1 MTDSPGA
8 PSVSPSPPRPSRW
21 PGRFERKILAAL
33 FAVALLSLCGAAA
46 LLRATL
52 GSVSEL
58 TSQHQHQVRRSL
70 DDAVEAYRTFFAAA
84 KEGFRQ
90 RAQNLASRKLS
101 AAAEL
106 AAEPDL
112 LSVELLEGARV
123 LDHWDAPATRA
134 STLREAP
141 SLLVE
146 NPASGPH
153 RRLSLTFGIRR
164 EVYANFLTLRGAMDQ
179 ELELDRVFPLVMP
192 RLYQGLALALGVV
205 LVIASVLGLALARRA
220 TRRVAALR
228 EASRR
233 VAGGDLAVR
242 IAPRGRDELDELG
255 RAFDQMVAELAAT
268 RSRLGYLEKV
278 SAWQEV
284 ARRLAHEIKNPL
296 TPIQLVVQQLR
307 SQYKGDDERYRQL
320 LTDAGDILAE
330 EVGVIRR
337 LVDDFSAFA
346 KLPRVEPS
354 PLDLGAVVRDFER
367 TPGPW
372 SGALEVD
379 VPAQAAPIHADKML
393 LRRVLANLVENALQ
407 AVSSEPAPAAPAR
420 VRLSVRVERAR
431 AVATPG
437 SVWLLVDD
445 NGPGVAPSRRDHVF
459 DPYFTTKEHGTGLGL
474 AIVRKILLDHG
485 GDIVLDDTPSPLGGA
500 RFRVRLPLATDDPET
515 TDRRGLPAG

>member
-1 MTDSPGA
+1 VTATGA
-8 PSVSPSPPRPSRW
+8 APPPSPSPPSPRGW

-33 FAVALLSLCGAAA
+33 FAVALLSLCGAAV

-90 RAQNLASRKLS
+90 RAQNLANRRL
-101 AAAEL
+101 ADADEL

-112 LSVELLEGARV
+112 LSAELLEGARV
-123 LDHWDAPATRA
+123 LDRWEAPPARA

-141 SLLVE
+141 PLIVE
-146 NPASGPH
+146 NRASGPN
-153 RRLSLTFGIRR
+153 RRLALTFGIRR

-205 LVIASVLGLALARRA
+205 LVVASVLGLALARRA

-233 VAGGDLAVR
+233 VAAGDLGVR
-242 IAPRGRDELDELG
+242 IAPRGHDELDDLG

-296 TPIQLVVQQLR
+296 TPIQLVVQQLG
-307 SQYKGDDERYRQL
+307 SQYKGDDERYRRL
-320 LTDAGDILAE
+320 LADAADILGE

-354 PLDLGAVVRDFER
+354 PLDLGAVIRDFER

-372 SGALEVD
+372 TGALEVD
-379 VPAQAAPIHADKML
+379 VPALPAPIHADKML

-407 AVSSEPAPAAPAR
+407 AIASDPAKAIPAR
-420 VRLSVRVERAR
+420 VRLSVRVERAS
-431 AVATPG
+431 AAAAEG
-437 SVWLLVDD
+437 FVWLLVDD
-445 NGPGVAPSRRDHVF
+445 NGPGVAPSRHARVF

-485 GDIVLDDTPSPLGGA
+485 GDIVLDDAPSPLGGA
-500 RFRVRLPLATDDPET
+500 RFRVRLPLATESAAPPVDEVSS
-515 TDRRGLPAG
+515 PA